1 MYSVLFIDDE
11 VNLLSGLKRGLRPLR
26 EEFSFEFASDPTQA
40 VELTRGRVFDL
51 VVSDMRMPR
60 MEGAEVLSL
69 VRQLSPETQRVILS
83 GQSSLDS
90 FFRALPC
97 THRYLSKPC
106 NLDDVKRLALQ
117 VKDLREILPARS
129 ARQVLTNLS
138 ALPGSLERL
147 DRFIELAQ
155 AGLLGHEE
163 ATHIAQSECG
173 LLAQLLHLYTTT
185 SQGHGRLPES
195 VSRLLVDLPHM
206 FTERMAEVRGLISAP
221 RMPKSAPQPSSWWI
235 ELSQVARQIACR
247 LAPDLEREVYW
258 AALLLPIGESI
269 LEEHFSSFRQTE
281 GTYVVPTEDGAPLSV
296 EGNRIIAYVSSLWGL
311 PAGIVETL
319 RWYRAPDEF
328 EPGRVQGAG
337 ILHAACHSVNVPDS
351 VTPPRCASYL
361 TATGLSPLIEHFS
374 SRPEGRKGVL

>member
-1 MYSVLFIDDE
+1 
-11 VNLLSGLKRGLRPLR
+11 
-26 EEFSFEFASDPTQA
+26 
-40 VELTRGRVFDL
+40 
-51 VVSDMRMPR
+51 
-60 MEGAEVLSL
+60 
-69 VRQLSPETQRVILS
+69 
-83 GQSSLDS
+83 
-90 FFRALPC
+90 
-97 THRYLSKPC
+97 
-106 NLDDVKRLALQ
+106 
-117 VKDLREILPARS
+117 
-129 ARQVLTNLS
+129 
-138 ALPGSLERL
+138 
-147 DRFIELAQ
+147 
-155 AGLLGHEE
+155 
-163 ATHIAQSECG
+163 
-173 LLAQLLHLYTTT
+173 
-185 SQGHGRLPES
+185 
-195 VSRLLVDLPHM
+195 M

-269 LEEHFSSFRQTE
+269 LEEHFSSFRQPE

-337 ILHAACHSVNVPDS
+337 ILHAACQSVNVPDS

-361 TATGLSPLIEHFS
+361 AATGLSPLIEHFS